1 MTELKTIAQI
11 AAELGVSRQ
20 AVYSKIKSDELS
32 HALKPETVRQGNTNL
47 YTVKAQ
53 QLITQAFFVNK
64 ENKDSSELTEIKAQL
79 ESMTNKLTEN
89 EKELDSTAQQLKDR
103 TAELQ
108 EKEQALKSLTE
119 CKVMLKSEIDVLKA
133 QRTDKDN
140 QISMLQSQLADRDK
154 TIDLLQSQ
162 LADFKADKQY
172 LKDKLDDITTALT
185 AAQALHGIEKKQTV
199 IEVKEQAS
207 DNEPAE
213 TTAPDQSETPQ
224 EPQQKLSLFERIF
237 KRSKKQR

>member
-119 CKVMLKSEIDVLKA
+119 CKAMLESEIDVLKA

-140 QISMLQSQLADRDK
+140 QISM
-154 TIDLLQSQ
+154 LQSQ

-199 IEVKEQAS
+199 IEVNEQAS